1 MQETEALSTFAAQQ
15 SPRPSVWRRFKAR
28 WRKDMVF
35 FGIAL
40 GVIVAD
46 QLTKAWVRNNLAYG
60 EVGPSFGPVQII
72 HVVNSGAAF
81 GILQG
86 ATPFLIVMS
95 VFGLAAIVLYY
106 VYPPMDHGLIRIALG
121 MQLGGAIGNLLDR
134 LRFGEVTDWID
145 VGDFPTFNI
154 ADACISTSIVIVLGF
169 FVLQEFEER
178 DKAKQSAVSGQS
190 SGEGATSTD
199 PVSGSLDGTSSGTPQ
214 RAPTTHDG
222 RLDE

>member
-1 MQETEALSTFAAQQ
+1 MQESEALPPLSQA
-15 SPRPSVWRRFKAR
+15 RPTIWQRFRAR
-28 WRKDMVF
+28 WRKDLVF
-35 FGIAL
+35 FSIAV
-40 GVIVAD
+40 GVVIAD

-95 VFGLAAIVLYY
+95 LFGLGAIVLYY

-145 VGDFPTFNI
+145 VGEFPTFNI

-178 DKAKQSAVSGQS
+178 DKKQSAVSSQPS
-190 SGEGATSTD
+190 REGTAEADSAHD
-199 PVSGSLDGTSSGTPQ
+199 SLDGTSSGTPQ

-222 RLDE
+222 RLDD